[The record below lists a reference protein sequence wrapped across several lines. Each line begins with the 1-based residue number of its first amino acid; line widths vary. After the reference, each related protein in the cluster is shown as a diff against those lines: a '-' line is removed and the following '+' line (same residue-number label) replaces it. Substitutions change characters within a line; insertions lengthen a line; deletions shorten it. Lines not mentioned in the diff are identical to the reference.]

1 MRTTDMQSPQS
12 PHQPPHDGDG
22 TTGYSGMAAS
32 PGRRLTMIDR
42 LKGGLGA
49 EALKFLVVGVA
60 AAGVH
65 FLVATLLIEIWGWEG
80 WQANAVGFF
89 SGFPVSYLG
98 HAHITFAAGNYKR
111 ERATTGRSFWRFA
124 ATVVFCF
131 LLSQAS
137 VYLFVDVLSLPHR
150 FVLIGTIA
158 GAAVVSYLLNKFWSF
173 RG

>member
-1 MRTTDMQSPQS
+1 
-12 PHQPPHDGDG
+12 
-22 TTGYSGMAAS
+22 
-32 PGRRLTMIDR
+32 MIDR

-49 EALKFLVVGVA
+49 EALKFLAVGLA

-65 FLVATLLIEIWGWEG
+65 FLVATVLIEVGGWEG

-98 HAHITFAAGNYKR
+98 HAHITFTAGNYRR
-111 ERATTGRSFWRFA
+111 ERATTGRSLWRFA
-124 ATVVFCF
+124 ATVGLCF
-131 LLSQAS
+131 VLSQAS
-137 VYLFVDVLSLPHR
+137 VYLFVDLLHLPHLI
-150 FVLIGTIA
+150 VLVGTIG

>member
-1 MRTTDMQSPQS
+1 MRTSDMQSPQ
-12 PHQPPHDGDG
+12 PPHDAEVAP
-22 TTGYSGMAAS
+22 GYSGATAS
-32 PGRRLTMIDR
+32 PERKLTMMER

-49 EALKFLVVGVA
+49 EALKFLIVGLA
-60 AAGVH
+60 ASTVH
-65 FLVATLLIEIWGWEG
+65 FLVATLLIEMWGWAG
-80 WQANAVGFF
+80 WQANAIGFCF
-89 SGFPVSYLG
+89 GFPVSYLG

-111 ERATTGRSFWRFA
+111 ERATTGRSLWRFA
-124 ATVVFCF
+124 ASVGFCF

-137 VYLFVDVLSLPHR
+137 VYLFVDVLNLPHR